1 MNGVS
6 LALTIEREQRLRN
19 FELSIMQQIVYY
31 QAAYKHT
38 VTFLLVPNI
47 IPWNYQASWSCYLS
61 GARYTRS
68 FTCSYST
75 AGVWKQKE
83 GLAFWFTLGQLEH
96 KLNWIHAQTLTGC
109 HHKLLYTKLCGD
121 KNR

>member
-47 IPWNYQASWSCYLS
+47 IPWN
-61 GARYTRS
+61 
-68 FTCSYST
+68 
-75 AGVWKQKE
+75 
-83 GLAFWFTLGQLEH
+83 
-96 KLNWIHAQTLTGC
+96 
-109 HHKLLYTKLCGD
+109 
-121 KNR
+121 

>member
-1 MNGVS
+1 MCVPMYC
-6 LALTIEREQRLRN
+6 ACACIPRN
-19 FELSIMQQIVYY
+19 FRV
-31 QAAYKHT
+31 
-38 VTFLLVPNI
+38 V
-47 IPWNYQASWSCYLS
+47 S

-68 FTCSYST
+68 FTCLY
-75 AGVWKQKE
+75 WKQKE